1 MAAPGMRVLVA
12 VSLAIAFVAL
22 PARARA
28 DDAVGVV
35 VTGDATLQPKL
46 AAHLQRW
53 LEKHGHTLSESSLSA
68 DAITT
73 IDNCF
78 VVGDPACAR
87 GVVEARAKTGSVVYA
102 HVETDKSGKNVTLT
116 AYWFIKGHEPIGER
130 RGCEKCSADA
140 WRGVADTMMD
150 VLASGSPAEHGRL
163 RLSSHPTGMIVLLDN
178 TQIGV
183 TPLERDLP
191 VGHHEIKLVHAGR
204 EVGSRAVDVAS
215 GETQHV
221 VIKAHLHGDD
231 DAGEGGGS
239 SRVGPLVLLIA
250 GGATLGTGLGFIY
263 VGERNGADQ
272 KYIYPDS
279 TPIGIGLSVVGVGA
293 VLGGAIWLAQSGHPD
308 RSTPVVS
315 AGTHGCYVGWL
326 TRF

>member
-1 MAAPGMRVLVA
+1 MAAPGMRVLAA
-12 VSLAIAFVAL
+12 VLLAIAFAAS
-22 PARARA
+22 PAYA
-28 DDAVGVV
+28 DEGVGVV
-35 VTGDATLQPKL
+35 VTGDTTLQPKL

-53 LEKHGHTLSESSLSA
+53 LEKHGHTLSEETLSA
-68 DAITT
+68 DAVAT

-78 VVGDPACAR
+78 VVGDPGCAR
-87 GVVEARAKTGSVVYA
+87 GVVEARAKTASVVYA

-116 AYWFIKGHEPIGER
+116 AYWFVKGHEPIGER
-130 RGCEKCSADA
+130 RGCEKCSTDA

-150 VLASGSPAEHGRL
+150 VLASGSPMEHGRL
-163 RLSSHPTGMIVLLDN
+163 KLNSHPTGMIVLLDN

-191 VGHHEIKLVHAGR
+191 VGHHKVKLVHAGR
-204 EVGSRAVDVAS
+204 EVGSREIEIAS

-221 VIKAHLHGDD
+221 VIKAKLTRDSDD
-231 DAGEGGGS
+231 DGGGGGGS
-239 SRVGPLVLLIA
+239 SRVGPLILLIA
-250 GGATLGTGLGFIY
+250 GGAAAGTGLGFIY
-263 VGERNGADQ
+263 VGERSGPDQ

-293 VLGGAIWLAQSGHPD
+293 VLGGALWLAQSGHGD
-308 RSTPVVS
+308 RQGPVVS
-315 AGTHGCYVGWL
+315 IGTSSTYVGWL